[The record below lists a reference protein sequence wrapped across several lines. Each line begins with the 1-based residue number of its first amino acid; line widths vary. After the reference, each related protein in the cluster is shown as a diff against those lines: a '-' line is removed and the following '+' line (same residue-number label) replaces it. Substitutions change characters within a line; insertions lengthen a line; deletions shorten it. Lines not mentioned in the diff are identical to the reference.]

1 MPPKRKPA
9 SKLPLKPAVLLT
21 LLVLSEGETHGYRIR
36 EEVERRSGGSLTLD
50 AGTFYRL
57 LRRLLE
63 DGLITQLSHRPR
75 HSGEDGR
82 RRYYKLSALGKRVVA
97 AEADRMAN
105 LLAEIRTSPLAGS
118 AKPAFTESPD
128 EPVPP
133 GSDTASGAPGGGDAP
148 DAGEPYRELVEAL
161 PDLVWEMDG
170 ECRWV
175 YLNPACEEI
184 YSVPPVDLIGKA
196 IEAQVHPERQAADRV
211 AFRSV
216 LQGDVLDDYETV
228 HRDANGLPKHLS
240 FCAQPIFG
248 SRGQIVGARGTG
260 RDVTDRILAREAL
273 ERARADA
280 ERATQAKSA
289 FLANMSHEIRTPMSG
304 VLGMVELLLDTELT
318 LEQLRS
324 AELVR
329 SSAESLLTIL
339 NDILDFS
346 KIDAGHMELEDVAFD
361 LHELATNTVRV
372 FAARLAGS
380 DVELACDIPPDVPRG
395 VRGDPGRLRQ
405 VLSNLVSNAVRF
417 TDRGEVSVSVTLEQK
432 RHDEAALVFAV
443 RDTGVGIPA
452 DRLETVF
459 AEFTQADPSVTRTHG
474 GTGLGLAI
482 SQRLVRLM
490 GGELKVAS
498 EVGRGSEFSF
508 AVTLGIEMETDAG
521 AGDRYGSIED
531 KRILV
536 VDDNPTTRRIV
547 LGALAA
553 AGAEVRQCDGVD
565 VALAAMR
572 KAIADGAPYD
582 VAIVDGYM
590 PGRDGFEMAAL
601 VQGDPE
607 LSQTRLMMLT
617 SAGHRGDGTRARDVG
632 IAAYLTK
639 PVSNAELLETA
650 AAVLARSAAGTPDRH
665 LITRHSIKETRRRLN
680 ILLAEDNPVN
690 QQVAATMLTTRGHTV
705 DVVENGRRAVEALE
719 TKRYDLVLMDI
730 QMPELD
736 GLAATR
742 EIRNTLGL
750 RDLPI
755 LALTARAMPSE
766 REQCLRAGING
777 LVTKPITPHELFAA
791 VEGWAA
797 PSHTEA
803 ARSTP
808 ETKPGAAE
816 VTVPVALDEFFHMMR
831 EAGVADKADETLA
844 VYLRDTPTRMNL
856 LESAI
861 RHADSVQV
869 ESISHSLRS
878 AAGSIHAQALAE
890 LLEQMEKAGKSGDLE
905 GGARLMKEIHEK
917 YAAVQAALRSVVEE

>member
-21 LLVLSEGETHGYRIR
+21 LLVLSDGEAHGYSMRK
-36 EEVERRSGGSLTLD
+36 EVVRRSGGSLRLD
-50 AGTFYRL
+50 AGSFYRL

-63 DGLITQLSHRPR
+63 DGLITQLDHRSRP
-75 HSGEDGR
+75 GAEDRR
-82 RRYYKLSALGKRVVA
+82 RRYYKLSALGKRVVG
-97 AEADRMAN
+97 AEAKRMAN

-118 AKPAFTESPD
+118 AKPAFTER
-128 EPVPP
+128 
-133 GSDTASGAPGGGDAP
+133 P
-148 DAGEPYRELVEAL
+148 DADERYRELVETL
-161 PDLVWEMDG
+161 SDLVWEMDR

-184 YSVPPVDLIGKA
+184 YGVPAADLIGKA
-196 IEAQVHPERQAADRV
+196 IEAQVHPESQAADRV
-211 AFRSV
+211 AFRSI
-216 LQGDVLDDYETV
+216 LQGHALDDYETV
-228 HRDANGLPKHLS
+228 HQDANGLPKHLS
-240 FCAQPIFG
+240 FCARPIFG
-248 SRGQIVGARGTG
+248 SRGEIIGARGTG

-273 ERARADA
+273 EGARADA
-280 ERATQAKSA
+280 ERTTQAKSA
-289 FLANMSHEIRTPMSG
+289 FLANMSHEIRTPMNG

-318 LEQLRS
+318 PEQLRS

-372 FAARLAGS
+372 FAARLGGS
-380 DVELACDIPPDVPRG
+380 DVELACDIPPEVPRM

-405 VLSNLVSNAVRF
+405 VLTNLVSNAVRF
-417 TDRGEVSVSVTLEQK
+417 TERGEVSVSVTLEQK
-432 RHDEAALVFAV
+432 RHDKAALVFAV

-452 DRLETVF
+452 DRLETIF
-459 AEFTQADPSVTRTHG
+459 EEFTQADPSVTRTHG

-482 SQRLVRLM
+482 SRRLVGLM
-490 GGELKVAS
+490 GGELRVAS

-547 LGALAA
+547 LGVLAA
-553 AGAEVRQCDGVD
+553 AGAEVHHRDSVD
-565 VALAAMR
+565 AALAAMR

-590 PGRDGFEMAAL
+590 PVRDGFEMAAL

-650 AAVLARSAAGTPDRH
+650 AAVLARRSGEAPARH

-705 DVVENGRRAVEALE
+705 DVVDNGRRAVEALE

-730 QMPELD
+730 QMPVLD

-777 LVTKPITPHELFAA
+777 LVTKPIKPHELFAA

-803 ARSTP
+803 ASSTP
-808 ETKPGAAE
+808 ETKPGGAD
-816 VTVPVALDEFFHMMR
+816 VTAPVALDEFFHMMR
-831 EAGVADKADETLA
+831 EAGVEDKAGETLA
-844 VYLRDTPTRMNL
+844 VYLRDTPTRMRL

-861 RHADSVQV
+861 RHADPMQV

-878 AAGSIHAQALAE
+878 ASGSIHAHALAE

-905 GGARLMKEIHEK
+905 GGARLMKEIHEE
-917 YAAVQAALRSVVEE
+917 YAAVQATIRSVVEE

>member
-9 SKLPLKPAVLLT
+9 SKLPLKPAVFLT
-21 LLVLSEGETHGYRIR
+21 LLVLSEGETHGYRMHK
-36 EEVERRSGGSLTLD
+36 EVERRSGGSLPLD
-50 AGTFYRL
+50 PGTFYRL

-63 DGLITQLSHRPR
+63 DGLITQLGHRPR
-75 HSGEDGR
+75 HGGEDGR

-105 LLAEIRTSPLAGS
+105 LLAEIQRSSLARS
-118 AKPAFTESPD
+118 AKPTFTESPD
-128 EPVPP
+128 KPVLP
-133 GSDTASGAPGGGDAP
+133 GSDTARSRPGDDAP
-148 DAGEPYRELVEAL
+148 NAGEPYRELVEAL
-161 PDLVWEMDG
+161 PDLVWEMDRD
-170 ECRWV
+170 CRWV

-184 YSVPPVDLIGKA
+184 YGVPAADLVGKA
-196 IEAQVHPERQAADRV
+196 IEARVDPESQAADRV

-248 SRGQIVGARGTG
+248 SRGEIVGARGTG
-260 RDVTDRILAREAL
+260 RDVTDRLLAREAL

-280 ERATQAKSA
+280 ERTTQAKSA
-289 FLANMSHEIRTPMSG
+289 FLANMSHEIRTPMNG

-318 LEQLRS
+318 PDQLRS

-339 NDILDFS
+339 NEILDFS

-361 LHELATNTVRV
+361 LHELATNTGRV
-372 FAARLAGS
+372 FTAQLAGS
-380 DVELACDIPPDVPRG
+380 DVELACDIPPDVPRM
-395 VRGDPGRLRQ
+395 VRGDPGSLRQ
-405 VLSNLVSNAVRF
+405 VLCNLVSNAVRF
-417 TDRGEVSVSVTLEQK
+417 TERGEVSISVTLEQK
-432 RHDEAALVFAV
+432 RHDEVALVFAV
-443 RDTGVGIPA
+443 RDTGIGIPA

-459 AEFTQADPSVTRTHG
+459 EEFTQANPSVTRTHG

-482 SQRLVRLM
+482 SRRLVRLM
-490 GGELKVAS
+490 GGELKVTS

-508 AVTLGIEMETDAG
+508 AMTLGIERETDAG
-521 AGDRYGSIED
+521 AGDRYGSIEGR
-531 KRILV
+531 RILV
-536 VDDNPTTRRIV
+536 VDDKPTTRRIV

-553 AGAEVRQCDGVD
+553 AGAEVRQCDSVD
-565 VALAAMR
+565 GALAAMQ

-617 SAGHRGDGTRARDVG
+617 SAGHRGDGTHARDVG

-650 AAVLARSAAGTPDRH
+650 AAVLARPAGGALDRH

-705 DVVENGRRAVEALE
+705 DVVENGRLAVEALE

-736 GLAATR
+736 GLAATH

-755 LALTARAMPSE
+755 LALTARAMPAE

-777 LVTKPITPHELFAA
+777 LVTKPIKPHELFAA

-803 ARSTP
+803 TSGTP
-808 ETKPGAAE
+808 ETEPKAAE
-816 VTVPVALDEFFHMMR
+816 VTAPVALDEFFHMMR
-831 EAGVADKADETLA
+831 EAGVEDKACETLA

-856 LESAI
+856 LESAV
-861 RHADSVQV
+861 RHADSAQV

-878 AAGSIHAQALAE
+878 ASGSIHAHVLAE

-905 GGARLMKEIHEK
+905 GGVRLMKEIHEQ

>member
-21 LLVLSEGETHGYRIR
+21 LLVLSEGETHGYRMR
-36 EEVERRSGGSLTLD
+36 KEVERRSGGSLHLD

-63 DGLITQLSHRPR
+63 DGLITQLGHRP
-75 HSGEDGR
+75 SNGGEDGR

-105 LLAEIRTSPLAGS
+105 LLAEIRTSPLAES
-118 AKPAFTESPD
+118 AKPALTESPD

-133 GSDTASGAPGGGDAP
+133 GSDTARGAP

-161 PDLVWEMDG
+161 PDLVWEMNR

-184 YSVPPVDLIGKA
+184 YGLPPADLIGKA
-196 IEAQVHPERQAADRV
+196 VEAQVHPDRQAADRV

-248 SRGQIVGARGTG
+248 SRGEIVGARGTG

-273 ERARADA
+273 KTAKADA
-280 ERATQAKSA
+280 ERTTQAKGA
-289 FLANMSHEIRTPMSG
+289 FLANMSHEIRTPMNG

-318 LEQLRS
+318 PEQLRS

-329 SSAESLLTIL
+329 SSAESLLTLL

-372 FAARLAGS
+372 FAARLGGS
-380 DVELACDIPPDVPRG
+380 EVELAGNIPPDVPRM
-395 VRGDPGRLRQ
+395 VRGDPSRLRQ
-405 VLSNLVSNAVRF
+405 VLDNLVSNAVRF
-417 TDRGEVSVSVTLEQK
+417 TERGEVSVSVTLEQK

-452 DRLETVF
+452 DRLETIF
-459 AEFTQADPSVTRTHG
+459 EEFTQADPSVTRTHG

-482 SQRLVRLM
+482 SRRLVRLM

-508 AVTLGIEMETDAG
+508 AVTLRIEMETYVG

-531 KRILV
+531 RRFLV

-547 LGALAA
+547 LDALAA
-553 AGAEVRQCDGVD
+553 AGAEVGQCDGVD

-582 VAIVDGYM
+582 VAIVDRYM

-607 LSQTRLMMLT
+607 LSQTRLLMLT
-617 SAGHRGDGTRARDVG
+617 SVGHRGDGTRARDVG

-639 PVSNAELLETA
+639 PVSAAELLETA
-650 AAVLARSAAGTPDRH
+650 AAVLARPAGGTPDRH

-705 DVVENGRRAVEALE
+705 DVVENGRQAVEALE

-777 LVTKPITPHELFAA
+777 LVTKPIKPHELFAA

-797 PSHTEA
+797 PSHSEA
-803 ARSTP
+803 ASSTP

-816 VTVPVALDEFFHMMR
+816 VTAPVALDEFFHMMR
-831 EAGVADKADETLA
+831 EAGVEDKAGETLA
-844 VYLRDTPTRMNL
+844 VYLRDTPTRIKL

-861 RHADSVQV
+861 RQADSMQV

-878 AAGSIHAQALAE
+878 ASGSIHAHALAE
-890 LLEQMEKAGKSGDLE
+890 LLAQMEKASKSGDLE

-917 YAAVQAALRSVVEE
+917 YAAVQATIRSVVEE

>member
-36 EEVERRSGGSLTLD
+36 KEVERRSRGSLPLD
-50 AGTFYRL
+50 AGTFYRV

-63 DGLITQLSHRPR
+63 DGLITQLGHRPR
-75 HSGEDGR
+75 HDGEEGR

-105 LLAEIRTSPLAGS
+105 LLAEIRTSPLARS
-118 AKPAFTESPD
+118 AKAALTERPD

-133 GSDTASGAPGGGDAP
+133 GSDTAGGDAP

-161 PDLVWEMDG
+161 PDLVWEMNQ

-184 YSVPPVDLIGKA
+184 YGLPPADLIGKA
-196 IEAQVHPERQAADRV
+196 IEAQVHPDRQAADRV

-228 HRDANGLPKHLS
+228 HRDANSLPKHLS
-240 FCAQPIFG
+240 FCARPIFG
-248 SRGQIVGARGTG
+248 SRGEIVGARGTG
-260 RDVTDRILAREAL
+260 RDVTHRILARESL
-273 ERARADA
+273 EIARADA
-280 ERATQAKSA
+280 ERTTQAKSA
-289 FLANMSHEIRTPMSG
+289 FLANMSHEIRTPMNG

-318 LEQLRS
+318 PEQLRS

-329 SSAESLLTIL
+329 SSAASLLTIL
-339 NDILDFS
+339 NDILDYS

-372 FAARLAGS
+372 FAARLGGS
-380 DVELACDIPPDVPRG
+380 GVELASDIAPDVPRM
-395 VRGDPGRLRQ
+395 VRGDPSRLRQ
-405 VLSNLVSNAVRF
+405 VLDNLVSNAVRF
-417 TDRGEVSVSVTLEQK
+417 TARGEVSVSVTLEHK
-432 RHDEAALVFAV
+432 RHDEAALAFAV

-452 DRLETVF
+452 DRLETIF
-459 AEFTQADPSVTRTHG
+459 EEFTQADPSVTRTHG

-482 SQRLVRLM
+482 SRRLVRLM
-490 GGELKVAS
+490 GGELKAAS

-508 AVTLGIEMETDAG
+508 AVTLGIELEADAG
-521 AGDRYGSIED
+521 GGDRYGSIED
-531 KRILV
+531 RRILV

-553 AGAEVRQCDGVD
+553 AGAEVGQCGGVD
-565 VALAAMR
+565 MALAAMQ

-582 VAIVDGYM
+582 MAIVDRYM
-590 PGRDGFEMAAL
+590 PGRDGFEMAEL

-607 LSQTRLMMLT
+607 LSQTRLFMLT
-617 SAGHRGDGTRARDVG
+617 SVGHRGDGTRARDVG

-639 PVSNAELLETA
+639 PVSDAELLETA
-650 AAVLARSAAGTPDRH
+650 AAVLARPAGGTPDRH
-665 LITRHSIKETRRRLN
+665 LITRHSIKEARRRLN

-690 QQVAATMLTTRGHTV
+690 QQVAATMLTKRGHTV
-705 DVVENGRRAVEALE
+705 DVVDNGRRAVEALE

-736 GLAATR
+736 GLGATR
-742 EIRNTLGL
+742 EIRNRLGL

-755 LALTARAMPSE
+755 LAVTARAMPSE
-766 REQCLRAGING
+766 REECLRAGING
-777 LVTKPITPHELFAA
+777 LVTKPIKPHELFAA

-797 PSHTEA
+797 SSHTEA
-803 ARSTP
+803 ASSPP

-816 VTVPVALDEFFHMMR
+816 VTAHVALDEFFHMMR
-831 EAGVADKADETLA
+831 EAGVEDKAGETLA

-861 RHADSVQV
+861 RHADSMQV

-878 AAGSIHAQALAE
+878 ASGSIHAHALAE
-890 LLEQMEKAGKSGDLE
+890 LLAQMEKAGKSGDLE
-905 GGARLMKEIHEK
+905 VTARLMKEIHEE
-917 YAAVQAALRSVVEE
+917 YATVQAALRSVVEE